1 MYNDNAAYICWA
13 NSLTTKGLRHIQ
25 IRENTVREAVQRG
38 DVEVLHIKGAI
49 NLADMF
55 TKEDKDPNHFI
66 LIRDTI
72 MDTPNIEIRESE
84 QSVVDLMP
92 TTSPQAQGGVIG

>member
-1 MYNDNAAYICWA
+1 M
-13 NSLTTKGLRHIQ
+13 
-25 IRENTVREAVQRG
+25 REAVQRG
-38 DVEVLHIKGAI
+38 DVEVLHIRGAI
-49 NLADMF
+49 NLAGMF
-55 TKEDKDPNHFI
+55 TKEDKDTQKFI

-92 TTSPQAQGGVIG
+92 STSPQAQGGDIGSELYGDPPSPPHLIILLNRHQLTVKSR